1 MRRSGC
7 LLAVLLLLAA
17 GCSRSGLRDAG
28 DLTASQLEA
37 AGQSRCS
44 VVKDPDKPL
53 IVEWSGMDAAELEA
67 RLLRGV
73 VAVRYEDCEME
84 VLRGCTAPGQYS
96 YAQTTTGSQ
105 SIHIGSLDELLINI
119 PLGLAQLGG
128 RVERGEALELDMVV
142 VGRYEASRP
151 AYTAAELSGGPECA
165 RATHV
170 VTGVSLGAFRLSSVE
185 DSARN
190 GGGAGFSGSS
200 EDTIEVLKESPPNM
214 LEACAQVAAPDDP
227 RRNVCTAPIRLEVAP
242 ISAHAEA
249 LAGAQQFLRPPD
261 LDKREVQ
268 SMDLSGSLAAHQA
281 YDVAVKVQADR
292 RATPERHTEAWC
304 ALAAIEQDNPYLA
317 QAREL
322 CDRWR
327 DHASALRQSEA
338 RMIHDYDNLRVLLEL
353 RGVPVAAQERAA
365 ASFLVTHQGLSAD
378 AYPRIR
384 AVQRALRRLGRGD
397 RTSLPSFS
405 TAAAGE
411 PPPVDSQI
419 GRSLVD
425 RRSYRKAISVGFQPR
440 WIPQGYGLGGT
451 VLGRVNYVHEV
462 GFEVAYAQYAGYGPR
477 WRYILAMAR
486 YERVY
491 RPHKVFRP
499 YIGASFGALIPIG
512 PMTCAQVPQPCAA
525 PAGVMTV
532 NGGARVSLTPWLS
545 LVAQGF
551 AGAMTARPF
560 FVGGV
565 SGGIE
570 FTIPT
575 GRDWPQ

>member
-1 MRRSGC
+1 
-7 LLAVLLLLAA
+7 
-17 GCSRSGLRDAG
+17 
-28 DLTASQLEA
+28 
-37 AGQSRCS
+37 

-53 IVEWSGMDAAELEA
+53 IVEWSGMDAAELES

-84 VLRGCTAPGQYS
+84 VLRGCTAPGRYA

-105 SIHIGSLDELLINI
+105 SIHIGSLDDLLINI

-142 VGRYEASRP
+142 VGRYEAPKP

-170 VTGVSLGAFRLSSVE
+170 VTGVSLGAFRLSSVA
-185 DSARN
+185 DSARS
-190 GGGAGFSGSS
+190 GAGPALAGAS
-200 EDTIEVLKESPPNM
+200 EDTIEILKESPPNM
-214 LEACAQVAAPDDP
+214 LETCAQVSLADDP

-249 LAGAQQFLRPPD
+249 LAGSQQFLRPPD
-261 LDKREVQ
+261 LDRREVQ
-268 SMDLSGSLAAHQA
+268 SMDMAGGLPAHQA
-281 YDVAVKVQADR
+281 YDVAVKVQADS
-292 RATPERHTEAWC
+292 RATPERRTEAWC
-304 ALAAIEQDNPYLA
+304 GLAAIEQDNPYLA

-327 DHASALRQSEA
+327 DHTTALRASEA
-338 RMIHDYDNLRVLLEL
+338 RMVHDYDNLRVMLEL
-353 RGVPVAAQERAA
+353 RGVPVSVQERAA
-365 ASFLVTHQGLSAD
+365 ASFLVTHAGLSAEQ
-378 AYPRIR
+378 YPRIR
-384 AVQRALRRLGRGD
+384 AVERAKRRLSRGD

-405 TAAAGE
+405 VAAAGE

-419 GRSLVD
+419 RTSLID
-425 RRSYRKAISVGFQPR
+425 RRTYRTAISVGFAPR
-440 WIPQGYGLGGT
+440 WVPQGYALGGT

-462 GFEVAYAQYAGYGPR
+462 GFEVAYAQYAGFGPR

-512 PMTCAQVPQPCAA
+512 PQICAESPRMCAS
-525 PAGVMTV
+525 PAGVMTLS
-532 NGGARVSLTPWLS
+532 GGARVSLTPWLS

-551 AGAMTARPF
+551 AGAMTARPY

-575 GRDWPQ
+575 GRDWPR